1 MNSSHSHP
9 GYNDAGF
16 ALGYRLANVLPHPVC
31 RFIGSTLALA
41 SYHTQHRAREALMKN
56 LHQVTGLTGAPLKRI
71 ARRNF
76 QNFGRMIADYFYC
89 SNKHEKE
96 IRPLLDEWHGLDAL
110 RQALAQGKGV
120 ILVTGHL
127 GNWEL
132 GGILLALDGWPINV
146 VTLEEP
152 TTQLT
157 MTRDAYRK
165 RVGIRT
171 IPVGESKNT
180 FAFLEM
186 IAALKRNEIVCML
199 VDRPYGET
207 GIPVTFFGRSTHFSS
222 APALLHQH
230 TGAAILPAFVLHN
243 ARGRYNAIAE
253 PMLDLVTLPDRRE
266 VLAVN
271 TQKIATAFEKIIGP
285 HADQWY
291 NFVPIW
297 P

>member
-1 MNSSHSHP
+1 MSSTHSHP

-16 ALGYRLANVLPHPVC
+16 ALGYRAASILPRRVC
-31 RFIGSTLALA
+31 RFIGSILALA
-41 SYHTQHRAREALMKN
+41 SYHTQHHAREALMEN
-56 LHQVTGLTGAPLKRI
+56 LRQVTGQTGAPLARI

-76 QNFGRMIADYFYC
+76 QNFARMLADYFYC
-89 SNKHEKE
+89 SAKPEE
-96 IRPLLDEWHGLDAL
+96 TIRRLLDEWHGMDAL
-110 RQALAQGKGV
+110 RQALAKGNGV

-132 GGILLALDGWPINV
+132 GGTLLALDGWPINV

-157 MTRDAYRK
+157 LTRDAYRK
-165 RVGIRT
+165 RLGIRT

-207 GIPVTFFGRSTHFSS
+207 GIPVSFFGRSTHFSS

-230 TGAAILPAFVLHN
+230 TQAAILPAFVLHN
-243 ARGRYNAIAE
+243 SRGHYNAFAE
-253 PMLDLVTLPDRRE
+253 PALDLVSLPDRRE
-266 VLAVN
+266 ALAVN